1 MNKFFFIILF
11 QIITIIAQP
20 LDTSVSYLAN
30 YIISD
35 DFVSIKS
42 SIDDLS
48 AVDSLYKVSLNYH
61 KGNTAEAILTVT
73 FAALAFYELPIQ
85 VPIIGLKINLPLVKV
100 DRILF
105 ERKIDALPKYL
116 FFDSPQNKFGDM
128 DKIAHFFGSA
138 YFSNTVTIFKLSKF
152 MGIFVEFFEAAFK
165 VDGFLDYRDMK
176 VNNLGELFG
185 LALRENPDLM
195 PSQVLKLYNLFYYRQ
210 TN

>member
-1 MNKFFFIILF
+1 MKKFFFIILF
-11 QIITIIAQP
+11 QLITIAQP

-30 YIISD
+30 YLISD

-61 KGNTAEAILTVT
+61 KGNTAEALLTVT
-73 FAALAFYELPIQ
+73 FASLAFYELPIQ
-85 VPIIGLKINLPLVKV
+85 VPIINLKLNLPLAQV
-100 DRILF
+100 DYNLF
-105 ERKIDALPKYL
+105 KKKIDALPKYL
-116 FFDSPQNKFGDM
+116 FFNSPQNKFGDR

>member
-1 MNKFFFIILF
+1 MKKILIILIF
-11 QIITIIAQP
+11 PFYLFAQP
-20 LDTSVSYLAN
+20 LDESVSFLSN
-30 YIISD
+30 YILSD
-35 DFVSIKS
+35 EYTSIKNS
-42 SIDDLS
+42 NDDLS
-48 AVDSLYKVSLNYH
+48 MIDSLYKKAVSYH
-61 KGNTAEAILTVT
+61 KGKIDEALLTVT
-73 FAALAFYELPIQ
+73 FTSLAFYELPLL
-85 VPIIGLKINLPLVKV
+85 VPMIGIKINLPLVKV
-100 DRILF
+100 DRNLF
-105 ERKIDALPKYL
+105 EKKIDALPKNL
-116 FFDSPQNKFGDM
+116 FFNTPKNKFGDK